1 MLRKLALP
9 LSFVCLVL
17 VAALITSCGSSNS
30 HLGTSCT
37 GGPFNV
43 VGDWQGTLTTGGMK
57 QNVTGVINSQG
68 EALFFDSDSSSSG
81 DPAFGSVAV
90 LPAITGACSFSGT
103 TTAYSSAGAGGGTAT
118 GSTQG
123 TVNSAT
129 SIDAS
134 VTVLSNVATF
144 ALSSFSPLSG
154 SPTSLVGSRG
164 GAIEGASPSL
174 LPLTFTPGS
183 GNNMTFTN
191 DMALAPN
198 CSTSGTITQEGTTNI
213 FDISIDF
220 SGTAQGCPA
229 PATISGLGFESNTD
243 YFGATGTNPVPGTY
257 IYAISSTSAF
267 VLEVYPPPTVGA
279 QLNMRS
285 PVHSFAAKP
294 SAFIFR

>member
-1 MLRKLALP
+1 MSRSLALIV
-9 LSFVCLVL
+9 SFSLLVL
-17 VAALITSCGSSNS
+17 AAVIISSCGSSGT
-30 HLGTSCT
+30 HLGTTCT

-43 VGDWQGTLTTGGMK
+43 VGDWQGSFSGGGNTT
-57 QNVTGVINSQG
+57 NAVGVINSSGQ
-68 EALFFDSDSSSSG
+68 ALFFDDSAGGTPGS
-81 DPAFGSVAV
+81 GSVLAM
-90 LPAITGACSFSGT
+90 PSITGTCSFSGT
-103 TTAYSSAGAGGGTAT
+103 ATAF
-118 GSTQG
+118 GSFGLPNASGSVQG
-123 TVNSAT
+123 NVNSAT
-129 SIDAS
+129 SISGS
-134 VTVLSNVATF
+134 VSSSGGTGTF
-144 ALSSFSPLSG
+144 TLTSFSPLTDT
-154 SPTSLVGSRG
+154 PTSLAGARG
-164 GAIEGASPSL
+164 GDIQGASAGL

-229 PATISGLGFESNTD
+229 PANISGLGFESNTD
-243 YFGATGTNPVPGTY
+243 YFGATGTNPVPETY

-267 VLEVYPPPTVGA
+267 VLEVYPPPAVAA